1 MTDHTQRGTGSTI
14 NAPSFSKR
22 ITAMRCV
29 FYLAFAPGPRVKE
42 NSAHSGIRPEIQ
54 DFTHSNL
61 NVQIANELKLNL
73 LGD

>member
-1 MTDHTQRGTGSTI
+1 
-14 NAPSFSKR
+14 
-22 ITAMRCV
+22 MRCV